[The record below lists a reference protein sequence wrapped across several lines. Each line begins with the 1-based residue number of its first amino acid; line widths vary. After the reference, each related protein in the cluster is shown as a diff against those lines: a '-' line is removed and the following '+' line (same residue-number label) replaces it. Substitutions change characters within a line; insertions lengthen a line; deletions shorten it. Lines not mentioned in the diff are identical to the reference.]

1 LSIDSLRR
9 LGPLPILAMA
19 LLAACATRPLP
30 APVPAASTPLV
41 SLARPEPAP
50 LTPAAIP
57 SAQTVAPAPA
67 APAAAAERLVPL
79 AKPDVKSGL
88 QADTGAT
95 RYGDLFERMRAGFLL
110 DVDNRAAIDVELN
123 WFANHPDYLERTFGR
138 SSLYLYHIVAEV
150 ERRGMPLEIAL
161 LPVVESAFEPYAY
174 SRAAASGL
182 WQFIPDTG
190 SRHGLKQNWWYDG
203 RRDVIESTRAALD
216 YLQEMHDEFN
226 GDWLLAIAGYNCGEK
241 CIEHAIAVNQAAGL
255 PIDFWS
261 LRLPAETRTY
271 VPKLLAMRQLVA
283 NPADF
288 GISISHI
295 ANEPYFKQ
303 VDTGGQI
310 DLKIAAEL
318 AGVTYEEL
326 YELNPAYHRWAT
338 DPSGPDTLLLPC
350 DAAEVF
356 RRNLA
361 LLSPDERMRVAHYR
375 VQRGDTLATVAK
387 RFKTQPAVLREL
399 NTLGAN
405 GPLVVGSELR
415 VPSAASA
422 LPAKAA
428 LAAARFDS
436 PPVLRKSRRPVIHI
450 VRAGDNLY
458 AIARRH
464 RMDVHKLASLNG
476 MQPGDSVYT
485 GQHLVVKRFEGRY
498 EPASSPPPAS
508 ARPQAPVAHASSP
521 PRTAALHAAARP
533 VSYTV
538 RRGDT
543 LSRIA
548 RMFQVTIRQIMSWNG
563 MPTEAALKTGQR
575 LTINVH
581 SGKDPA

>member
-1 LSIDSLRR
+1 LTIDSLRR
-9 LGPLPILAMA
+9 RHPAAFLAMSLA
-19 LLAACATRPLP
+19 LSLAIGLLAACATRPVTGP
-30 APVPAASTPLV
+30 ALAAPTTTV
-41 SLARPEPAP
+41 SLAPLQPASEPAP
-50 LTPAAIP
+50 LPLP
-57 SAQTVAPAPA
+57 SPA
-67 APAAAAERLVPL
+67 APTPPVPL
-79 AKPDVKSGL
+79 EKPDL
-88 QADTGAT
+88 QADSRPS
-95 RYGDLFERMRAGFLL
+95 RYGDLFERMRAGFVL
-110 DVDNRAAIDVELN
+110 DVENRAAVDVELN

-174 SRAAASGL
+174 SQASAVGL

-190 SRHGLKQNWWYDG
+190 SRHGLKQDWWYDG

-271 VPKLLAMRQLVA
+271 VPKLLAMRRLVA
-283 NPADF
+283 NPAEF

-295 ANEPYFKQ
+295 ANEPYFKA

-310 DLKIAAEL
+310 DLKVAAEL
-318 AGVTYEEL
+318 AGVTYDEL

-338 DPSGPDTLLLPC
+338 DPSGPETLLLPS

-387 RFKTQPAVLREL
+387 RFKTQPRVLREL
-399 NTLGAN
+399 NTLGPG

-415 VPSAASA
+415 VPSGASA

-436 PPVLRKSRRPVIHI
+436 PPLVRKTRRPVIHI

-485 GQHLVVKRFEGRY
+485 GQHIVVKRFPGQY
-498 EPASSPPPAS
+498 EPVSPPAQAA
-508 ARPQAPVAHASSP
+508 ARQDAATHAASP
-521 PRTAALHAAARP
+521 PRATPQHLSARA

-563 MPTEAALKTGQR
+563 MPTEAALKAGQR
-575 LTINVH
+575 LTINVRA
-581 SGKDPA
+581 GKDPA